1 VLALARQGLFFIP
14 LILILPPL
22 FDFTGVM
29 LAQPIADLLATVLT
43 VPLSVSFL
51 RKMRAMEEGQKDLK
65 K

>member
-1 VLALARQGLFFIP
+1 
-14 LILILPPL
+14 
-22 FDFTGVM
+22 M